1 MPKLSI
7 EDLRIVYGPIVGTE
21 GLALTLEAGE
31 TLALIG
37 ANGAGKSSTLKA
49 IMGMATYSRGRITLD
64 GNDIKG
70 LIPSQIVRRGV
81 GYSPEGRR
89 VFPQLS
95 VIDNLRVGGIT
106 RAAAELPE
114 RIECIYGYFPRL
126 KERERQRAGSLSGG
140 EQQML
145 AIGRALMSKPSLLM
159 LDEPSLGLAPVIVER
174 IGDILQEVQASEGLA
189 VLLAEQNATWALS
202 LAKRAVILD
211 LGRISMT
218 GDAAQLLDD
227 PNVRKA
233 YLGV

>member
-1 MPKLSI
+1 M
-7 EDLRIVYGPIVGTE
+7 
-21 GLALTLEAGE
+21 
-31 TLALIG
+31 
-37 ANGAGKSSTLKA
+37 
-49 IMGMATYSRGRITLD
+49 
-64 GNDIKG
+64 
-70 LIPSQIVRRGV
+70 
-81 GYSPEGRR
+81 
-89 VFPQLS
+89 
-95 VIDNLRVGGIT
+95 
-106 RAAAELPE
+106 
-114 RIECIYGYFPRL
+114 FPRL
-126 KERERQRAGSLSGG
+126 AERGGNMGNQLSGG

-174 IGDILQEVQASEGLA
+174 IGEILQEVQASESLA

-218 GDAAQLLDD
+218 GSAADLLDD